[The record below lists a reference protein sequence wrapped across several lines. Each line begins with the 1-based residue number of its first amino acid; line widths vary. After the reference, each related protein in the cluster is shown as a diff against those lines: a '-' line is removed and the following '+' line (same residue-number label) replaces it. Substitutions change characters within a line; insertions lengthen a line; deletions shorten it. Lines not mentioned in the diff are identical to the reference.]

1 VPLVFGFYTGIRM
14 SEWDDLIDEAWSLY
28 SRGGGAVVRPSVP
41 ILWFGDS
48 VAYARSNVR
57 VVTVGLN
64 PSRVEFPHADRLLRF
79 QAARPLTAPPA
90 TAVQRAAYVSSLDS
104 YFRSTPYRGWFD
116 QGFERVLNGLSA
128 SYYEGFANTAVHTD
142 LLSPLATDPT
152 WSGLSIEARAS
163 LAAGG
168 TPLWHKVIRALQP
181 DVIVASV
188 ARAHLDRIC
197 FPRLAPWRAIHVVDS
212 VDRQR
217 PFVTEG
223 IGIEVV
229 PAKNALLV
237 FGRCTNTP
245 FGSLTHEAKFAIG
258 AAIGTHRA

>member
-1 VPLVFGFYTGIRM
+1 MFGFYTGIRM

-64 PSRVEFPHADRLLRF
+64 PSRVEFPQADRLLRF

-197 FPRLAPWRAIHVVDS
+197 FPRLPEPARTRHVRSRRRVVHSAGSSRPTRAPTG
-212 VDRQR
+212 
-217 PFVTEG
+217 P
-223 IGIEVV
+223 
-229 PAKNALLV
+229 
-237 FGRCTNTP
+237 
-245 FGSLTHEAKFAIG
+245 
-258 AAIGTHRA
+258 